1 MNIGLQK
8 LVDQGFMTE
17 EQAKYIDEAVENK
30 STIFVSGHKGW
41 GILPLLATIGN
52 MAKEKYS
59 VKQVKGF
66 DCLADATDCYIIAA
80 PKETDME
87 QLVIKALANKGTNTI
102 AIKDPDHPYSIMK
115 ALKSFYKE
123 TGDVTKTIEVL
134 ECAKVDDEKKL
145 CKITRMTMVEGGKIN
160 KQDL

>member
-1 MNIGLQK
+1 MNIGLKK

-17 EQAKYIDEAVENK
+17 EQANYIDEAVENK

-59 VKQVKGF
+59 IKQVKGF
-66 DCLADATDCYIIAA
+66 ECLADATDCYIIAA

-87 QLVIKALANKGTNTI
+87 QLVIKALSNKETNTI

-123 TGDVTKTIEVL
+123 TGDATKTIEVL
-134 ECAKVDDEKKL
+134 ECNKVDDEKKL
-145 CKITRMTMVEGGKIN
+145 CKITRMTMAEGGKIN
-160 KQDL
+160 KQDF